1 MYIIIG
7 IIYITNIYST
17 TFGVK
22 LEPHKCTKLDIP
34 RDKRLYTKT
43 SQSVSYIKIRDKV
56 KRQTSI
62 TTTLYIAYNSEGDE
76 LIMSSEIKL
85 TGTSVY

>member
-1 MYIIIG
+1 MKCIGVIRMKRQDSTIISARVRYI
-7 IIYITNIYST
+7 
-17 TFGVK
+17 
-22 LEPHKCTKLDIP
+22 KCIKLDIP
-34 RDKRLYTKT
+34 RDQRLYTKT